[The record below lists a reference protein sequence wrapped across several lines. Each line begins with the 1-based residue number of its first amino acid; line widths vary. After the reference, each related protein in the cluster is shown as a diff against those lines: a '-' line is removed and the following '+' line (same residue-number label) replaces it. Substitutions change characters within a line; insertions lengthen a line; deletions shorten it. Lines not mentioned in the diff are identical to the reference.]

1 MVTNE
6 ALARLDVTRARLG
19 QGNITGALAAAEP
32 VLGLDPQLRIRQI
45 DNTISLVRADA
56 RALARRGPAR

>member
-6 ALARLDVTRARLG
+6 ALARLDVTCARLG